1 MSLSKILSS
10 LRAQSRPGSA
20 EPTIVFHEG
29 YVAHQT
35 LSANVL
41 GRDFLVGDLHGSY
54 ALLVAQLHAVQFDPA
69 RDRLILTGDL
79 IDRGAQSFECLML
92 LLQPWVFA
100 VLGNHEWM
108 LLTWLALRDSDYHHP
123 LDYLPNGGEW
133 IFSLTLEQQEQLKG
147 PLIEKLLTLPFVLT
161 VDDAV
166 CSYHVAH
173 GELLGKGKSVASLH
187 DQLKGHGKIAAPL
200 TDAELT
206 EANVRRLATHITWSR
221 RLVREANEGRRS
233 MACRGL
239 TVEVEGIALSPS
251 PIEPGLALTYVG
263 HNIVPRA
270 VMHRSHVY
278 LDRGA
283 YENSVDSELFMVEHG
298 RFARELRNLGVL

>member
-10 LRAQSRPGSA
+10 LRAQSRPGAA
-20 EPTIVFHEG
+20 EASIVFHEG
-29 YVAHQT
+29 YVAHQA
-35 LSANVL
+35 LPGNLL
-41 GRDFLVGDLHGSY
+41 GRDFIVGDLHGSY
-54 ALLVAQLHAVQFDPA
+54 ALLVEQLHAVRFDPE
-69 RDRLILTGDL
+69 RDRLFLPGDL

-133 IFSLTLEQQEQLKG
+133 IFSLTPEQQDLLRG

-161 VDDAV
+161 VEDAF
-166 CSYHVAH
+166 CPFHVAH

-187 DQLKGHGKIAAPL
+187 DQLKGKGKIAAPL

-206 EANVRRLATHITWSR
+206 EANVRRLATHIAWSR
-221 RLVREANEGRRS
+221 RLVREANAGRYS

-239 TVEVEGIALSPS
+239 SMEVEGIALTSSPM
-251 PIEPGLALTYVG
+251 EPGLALTYVG

-298 RFARELRNLGVL
+298 RFARELRELGVL